1 MKFIY
6 SLLAKSFFTII
17 CVYIFLFV
25 YTFFNY
31 ENEFKDTFKS
41 LENLNFH
48 EKYSKKI
55 HHIREENSLKRI
67 FKQANVNDL
76 LYSTVNSLE
85 NKKNIVLFQGD
96 SWFQGITLKGIYNL
110 KLIKEMIKTGEDN
123 SIGFINAGIASYSPS
138 LMSVQLD
145 TLENDFNIL
154 PNILIAFINQSDIG
168 DEICRYQKNK
178 VFKNGILYSVDPEKD
193 ISGQGW
199 FNYQQSYIFSKIYLS
214 KKNKFIKT
222 FSLINS
228 KYKYSLSRSTK
239 RFYRKYLSTD
249 EVSKIRLKK
258 CYNEDMEKYL
268 IKPTV
273 DDINYFK
280 SSINEYLNKIKKKK
294 HIKKLILV
302 SFPSKNHFKDK
313 NNSKAIYSFNV
324 SNTIDDIIKNR
335 ENIKHINFSK
345 LLLNNENFKER
356 ENIWRDDNIHLKPK
370 YYSNLFLKK
379 ILSELLE
386 NIL

>member
-1 MKFIY
+1 MNFIR
-6 SLLAKSFFTII
+6 SLLIKSFFTIFF
-17 CVYIFLFV
+17 VYVFLFV

-67 FKQANVNDL
+67 FKEANVNDL
-76 LYSTVNSLE
+76 LYTTVNSLK

-96 SWFQGITLKGIYNL
+96 SWFQGITLKGNYNL
-110 KLIKEMIKTGEDN
+110 KVIKEMIKAGEDN

-145 TLENDFNIL
+145 TLEDDFNIF
-154 PNILIAFINQSDIG
+154 PNVLIAFINQSDIG
-168 DEICRYQKNK
+168 DEICRYRKNK
-178 VFKNGILYSVDPEKD
+178 IFKKGILYSVDPEKD

-199 FNYQQSYIFSKIYLS
+199 FNYQQSYIFSKVYLS

-222 FSLINS
+222 FRIINS
-228 KYKYSLSRSTK
+228 KYKYSLIRSAK
-239 RFYRKYLSTD
+239 RFYRQYLSTD
-249 EVSKIRLKK
+249 KVSKIRLKK

-273 DDINYFK
+273 NDINYFK
-280 SSINEYLNKIKKKK
+280 SSINEYLNKIKQKQ

-313 NNSKAIYSFNV
+313 YNSKTIYNFNV
-324 SNTIDDIIKNR
+324 SDTIDDIIKNR

-345 LLLNNENFKER
+345 ILLNNKNFKEK